1 MYGMRPVS
9 ELPTVCMSMIQERR
23 PAGTGEKRQTF
34 IQKIDAFMKQK
45 GEEEDEKMDDNVFMD
60 AGSAGDDAG
69 SWDESGGG
77 DVGRLGV

>member
-1 MYGMRPVS
+1 
-9 ELPTVCMSMIQERR
+9 
-23 PAGTGEKRQTF
+23 
-34 IQKIDAFMKQK
+34 MKLK

-69 SWDESGGG
+69 SRNESGGG